1 MSVMSMSYSQSE
13 RRKELREKFESM
25 KDLELCKE
33 ILNAGM
39 KIDEYFDGKFEV
51 FKMALN
57 ASLKYNGNLTDRQ
70 RPILESTLVNYYEAW
85 DLWY

>member
-1 MSVMSMSYSQSE
+1 MSIMSMSHSQYE
-13 RRKELREKFESM
+13 RRKELKDKFESM
-25 KDLELCKE
+25 KDSDLCKE

-57 ASLKYNGNLTDRQ
+57 ASVKYGGNLTEKQ

-85 DLWY
+85 DLE